1 MLRWYFFFQLLLINV
16 YNTANNLASHA
27 KHNIYNRFQFSVEII
42 YNNHEKHFWPLCA
55 HSSPLG
61 KSIFLLHFLICQ
73 IATHI
78 TSQPVRWFYF
88 PFSVLSNFHRELRW
102 VNSKALAYLL
112 HTAIDSSPGTASK
125 VPALPHRSHT
135 VVHRRC
141 CVIFIMFFTVLVR
154 QWNVIYRSLYLAVI
168 P

>member
-1 MLRWYFFFQLLLINV
+1 MFIILQIIWLAMQ
-16 YNTANNLASHA
+16 NT
-27 KHNIYNRFQFSVEII
+27 IYTTDFSFPWKSSIIITRNTFGRFAHTRHRSENRF
-42 YNNHEKHFWPLCA
+42 
-55 HSSPLG
+55 
-61 KSIFLLHFLICQ
+61 FLLHFLICQ

-102 VNSKALAYLL
+102 ANSKALAYLL